1 MFGNGHAASVPMA
14 IAPSRSYGSVGGS
27 FFYLQQHAHPFP
39 DHAAGGPGDRLRIMN
54 LVSMTF
60 GGLATRATAPLRDRG
75 VAIDVI
81 FGAFAAVALLSVA
94 IVLLIRPRGSDVKS

>member
-1 MFGNGHAASVPMA
+1 
-14 IAPSRSYGSVGGS
+14 
-27 FFYLQQHAHPFP
+27 
-39 DHAAGGPGDRLRIMN
+39 MN

-60 GGLATRATAPLRDRG
+60 GGLGDKGYGALRDRG